1 MDVQEIKAM
10 IEYYGMSRQGDK
22 IRMSKNLDDANNNIE
37 TIKAAKPE
45 IMAYWQAETER
56 RVMEEKQKD
65 ETFYSIP
72 GVRELAEAREEWGK
86 WRREFSAAMERGDS
100 IFSPAPQ
107 SDIQSLEK
115 NEMAVWA
122 LKVKREALYS
132 ENDEICSIGKRAYDA
147 LRNGASP
154 EETKAAYDAEKDA
167 FIERHMW
174 D

>member
-1 MDVQEIKAM
+1 
-10 IEYYGMSRQGDK
+10 
-22 IRMSKNLDDANNNIE
+22 
-37 TIKAAKPE
+37 
-45 IMAYWQAETER
+45 
-56 RVMEEKQKD
+56 
-65 ETFYSIP
+65 
-72 GVRELAEAREEWGK
+72 
-86 WRREFSAAMERGDS
+86 MERGDS

-132 ENDEICSIGKRAYDA
+132 EIDEICSIGKRANDA

>member
-22 IRMSKNLDDANNNIE
+22 IRMSIE

-72 GVRELAEAREEWGK
+72 GVRELAEAREE
-86 WRREFSAAMERGDS
+86 
-100 IFSPAPQ
+100 
-107 SDIQSLEK
+107 
-115 NEMAVWA
+115 
-122 LKVKREALYS
+122 
-132 ENDEICSIGKRAYDA
+132 
-147 LRNGASP
+147 
-154 EETKAAYDAEKDA
+154 
-167 FIERHMW
+167 
-174 D
+174 